1 MKHSFCPSLG
11 MMYQPGRQAC
21 VVFKEGLQLTGDVTC
36 RRDVSAK
43 PGKKGDDEDVG
54 TTVDFEQLAPQVGR
68 MPP

>member
-1 MKHSFCPSLG
+1 M
-11 MMYQPGRQAC
+11 
-21 VVFKEGLQLTGDVTC
+21 TGDVTC